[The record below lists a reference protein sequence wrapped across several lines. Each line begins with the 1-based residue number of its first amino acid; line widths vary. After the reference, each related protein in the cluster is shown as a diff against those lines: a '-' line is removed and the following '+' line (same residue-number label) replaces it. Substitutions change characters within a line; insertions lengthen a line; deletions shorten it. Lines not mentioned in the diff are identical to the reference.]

1 MTMMYHNY
9 HYCVCSL
16 SLLLYVY
23 TDIDIFINTL
33 QDSYRIRRSKVVGDW
48 WYNSHYPEVST
59 ASYKPY
65 KNPFHLVTDVNARNM
80 MFCDSNDTC
89 VIFILITYSYN
100 SLI

>member
-1 MTMMYHNY
+1 MAIMYHNY

-16 SLLLYVY
+16 SLLLYTY

-33 QDSYRIRRSKVVGDW
+33 QDSYRRSKVVGDW

-59 ASYKPY
+59 ASYKPN
-65 KNPFHLVTDVNARNM
+65 KNPFHLVTDVNVRNI
-80 MFCDSNDTC
+80 MFCDSNDTR